1 MDANGRPKGDHALQR
16 VLITVGEVDKLLML
30 LKDGAAGVN
39 KLLAAR
45 LTLAVSAMA
54 LMILSSS
61 ILKSFN
67 ILSLPD
73 ICNISKMIYQFG
85 GIAM

>member
-1 MDANGRPKGDHALQR
+1 MAKPTFRSTLVSVRETLDWGIFRR
-16 VLITVGEVDKLLML
+16 W
-30 LKDGAAGVN
+30 
-39 KLLAAR
+39 AAR
-45 LTLAVSAMA
+45 LTLAVSAIAQM
-54 LMILSSS
+54 LLSSS

-73 ICNISKMIYQFG
+73 ICGISKMIYQFG